1 MTMPTAAAR
10 KRVGV
15 LISGRGSNL
24 QALLDAAARSGYPAE
39 IALVVSNRAGA
50 YGLER
55 ARAAGVATAVID
67 HKAYAGRDAFDAAV
81 DAALREAGCE
91 LICLAGFMRIFTP
104 EFVGRWPN
112 RILNVHPSLLPSFTG
127 LHVQRRAIEAGATI
141 AGCTVHLV
149 SADLDSGPI
158 LAQAAVPVLA
168 GDDEDSLSARIL
180 EQEHRLYP
188 AALAWLAQDRVRV
201 VGNRALVDGAAASGV
216 LLSPL
221 PEEP

>member
-1 MTMPTAAAR
+1 MTAAR

-24 QALLDAAARSGYPAE
+24 QSLLDAAADPAYPAE
-39 IALVVSNRAGA
+39 IALVVSNKADA

-55 ARAAGVATAVID
+55 ARQAGVATAVVD
-67 HKAYAGRDAFDAAV
+67 HKAYAGRDAFDAAI
-81 DAALREAGCE
+81 DAALRAAGCE

-104 EFVGRWPN
+104 DFVNRWPN
-112 RILNVHPSLLPSFTG
+112 RILNIHPSLLPAFTG
-127 LHVQRRAIEAGATI
+127 LHVQHRAIEAGATI
-141 AGCTVHLV
+141 AGCTVHIV
-149 SADLDSGPI
+149 TPDLDAGPI

-168 GDDEDSLSARIL
+168 DDTEDSLSARIL

-188 AALAWLAQDRVRV
+188 AALAWLAAGRVRV
-201 VGNRALVDGAAASGV
+201 AGNRASVDGAMASGV

-221 PEEP
+221 PEGL